1 MVLKINHKIFLIMTI
16 LFIVPLFMF
25 TATVYTTNKQKN
37 DSLIVNLAGR
47 QRMLTQKMTK
57 ECLTYIHKAAEGSK
71 NLTTIKSGMLHT
83 MKVFETSLIGLS
95 ESGYIPLSLRPEA
108 ETIFVT
114 AAEGKAATQLEKVKA
129 LWFPFKTAVERAIET
144 SDQKDIDIVLNNNLS
159 LLAAMDKA
167 TGLMQADAES
177 KVSLLFY
184 AQLASQ
190 VVGAIIVISVIYW
203 TRRNFVQP
211 ILDSVDFA
219 ETLSEGNL
227 QKTMSINQTDEIG
240 TLGKALNHTVETL
253 AKMISNINADVTT
266 LNEASGEMNLVSDEM
281 ASFSDSTV
289 GKANTVVAAAEE
301 MDSAMNSIAAA
312 MEQAYTNVDSVAS
325 ATEEMSVSISEITN
339 QTSEASDRMKNA
351 VDQAQQATQ
360 QVSKLGHSAEEIGM
374 VSETITS
381 ISDKTSLLALNA
393 TIEAARAGD
402 AGKGFAVVASEI
414 KELAQQTTK
423 ATGEIAGRLQGV
435 QEMTDKTVGIIEE
448 ITQVIENVSLIIF
461 GINESVEQQSMATK
475 EISQN
480 IIQTSTGLKEV
491 TQNVSQTKQATGKV
505 AQEITEVKEST
516 EQLSNSSAQVQLTA
530 VRLNELSEHLKVLV
544 GKFKTEEL
552 Q

>member
-16 LFIVPLFMF
+16 LFLVPLFMF
-25 TATVYTTNKQKN
+25 TATVYTTNRQKN

-47 QRMLTQKMTK
+47 QRMLTQKITK
-57 ECLTYIHKAAEGSK
+57 ECLTYIHKSATGSK
-71 NLTTIKSGMLHT
+71 DLKQIKSGMLHT

-108 ETIFVT
+108 ELKFVA
-114 AAEGKAATQLEKVKA
+114 AAEGKAAIQLQKVKA
-129 LWFPFKTAVERAIET
+129 LWFPFKTAIEKAIET
-144 SDQKDIDIVLNNNLS
+144 SDQKDIEVVLSNNLP
-159 LLAAMDKA
+159 LLDAMDKA
-167 TGLMQADAES
+167 TGLMQAEAES

-190 VVGAIIVISVIYW
+190 VVGAFIVIIVIYW
-203 TRRNFVQP
+203 TRRNIVQP
-211 ILDSVDFA
+211 ILDSVAFA

-227 QKTMSINQTDEIG
+227 QKTMSIDQTDEIG

-253 AKMISNINADVTT
+253 AEMINKINADVTT

-281 ASFSDSTV
+281 ASFSNSTV
-289 GKANTVVAAAEE
+289 GKANTVAAAAEE
-301 MDSAMNSIAAA
+301 TDSAMNSIAAA

-325 ATEEMSVSISEITN
+325 AAEEMSASISEITS

-374 VSETITS
+374 VSETITA

-480 IIQTSTGLKEV
+480 IVQTSMGLKEV

-505 AQEITEVKEST
+505 AQEITEVNESA

-544 GKFKTEEL
+544 GKFKTA
-552 Q
+552 QQ

>member
-1 MVLKINHKIFLIMTI
+1 MVLKINHKIFLIMAI
-16 LFIVPLFMF
+16 LFIIPLFMF
-25 TATVYTTNKQKN
+25 TATLYTTNKQKN

-57 ECLTYIHKAAEGSK
+57 ECLTYIHKTSEGSK
-71 NLTTIKSGMLHT
+71 NLKQIKADMLHT

-95 ESGYIPLSLRPEA
+95 ESGYVPLSLKPEA
-108 ETIFVT
+108 DVKFVT
-114 AAEGKAATQLEKVKA
+114 AAEGKAALQLQKVKA
-129 LWFPFKTAVERAIET
+129 LWFPFKQAIERAIQT
-144 SDQKDIDIVLNNNLS
+144 SDQKDIDIVLKNNLP
-159 LLAAMDKA
+159 LLAAMDRA

-184 AQLASQ
+184 AQIASQ
-190 VVGAIIVISVIYW
+190 VVGAFIVILVIYW
-203 TRRNFVQP
+203 TRRNIVQP

-227 QKTMSINQTDEIG
+227 RKTITIDQSDEIG
-240 TLGKALNHTVETL
+240 TLGNALNNTVVTL
-253 AKMISNINADVTT
+253 AEMINKINMDVTT
-266 LNEASGEMNLVSDEM
+266 LHEASGEMNLVSDEM
-281 ASFSDSTV
+281 ASFSNSTV
-289 GKANTVVAAAEE
+289 AKANTVAAAAEE
-301 MDSAMNSIAAA
+301 TDTAMNSIATA

-325 ATEEMSVSISEITN
+325 AAEEMSASISEITS
-339 QTSEASDRMKNA
+339 QTSDASDRMKNA
-351 VDQAQQATQ
+351 VEQAQQATQ

-374 VSETITS
+374 VSETITA

-435 QEMTDKTVGIIEE
+435 QEITDKTVDIIEE

-480 IIQTSTGLKEV
+480 IVQTSMGLKEV

-505 AQEITEVKEST
+505 AQEISEVNESA

-530 VRLNELSEHLKVLV
+530 VRLNELSEHLKMLV
-544 GKFKTEEL
+544 GKFKTDDYN
-552 Q
+552 